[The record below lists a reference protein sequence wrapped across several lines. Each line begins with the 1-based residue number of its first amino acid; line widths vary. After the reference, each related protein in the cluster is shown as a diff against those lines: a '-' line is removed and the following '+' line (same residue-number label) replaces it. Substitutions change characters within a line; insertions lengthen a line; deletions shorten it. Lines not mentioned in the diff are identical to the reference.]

1 LLALSEHNPIGRI
14 AFPEDI
20 ANTVLWLF
28 SSMSAHVNVDVIFVD
43 GDSYLT
49 G

>member
-1 LLALSEHNPIGRI
+1 MGRI

-20 ANTVLWLF
+20 SGTVLWLF
-28 SSMSAHVNVDVIFVD
+28 SSMSAHVNGDVIFVD
-43 GDSYLT
+43 GGSSLA